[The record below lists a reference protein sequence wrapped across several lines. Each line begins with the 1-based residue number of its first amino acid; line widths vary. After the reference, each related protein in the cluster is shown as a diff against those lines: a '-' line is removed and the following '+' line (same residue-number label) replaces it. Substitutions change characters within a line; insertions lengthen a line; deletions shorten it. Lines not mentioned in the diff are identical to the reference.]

1 MPQTLT
7 AEHLKKQLETLAQD
21 TDAPQWLQNALLLI
35 AEKAEAIAPSQK
47 EKAKSTQFI
56 YFH

>member
-1 MPQTLT
+1 MPQLLT
-7 AEHLKKQLETLAQD
+7 AELLKKQLEALAQD
-21 TDAPQWLQNALLLI
+21 KGAPQWLQDALLLI
-35 AEKAEAIAPSQK
+35 AEQAEALAPSQK